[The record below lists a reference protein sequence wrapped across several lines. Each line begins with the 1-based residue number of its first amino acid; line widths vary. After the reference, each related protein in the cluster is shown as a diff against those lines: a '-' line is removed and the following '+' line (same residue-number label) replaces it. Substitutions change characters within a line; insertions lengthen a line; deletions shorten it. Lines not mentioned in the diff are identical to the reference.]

1 MQSQNG
7 RMTVLG
13 SSQRIVKGRVQVTSL
28 IDLTGQVFGHWTV
41 CYRAENS
48 KSGQTRWHCECDCGT
63 ERDVLSISLRTGESV
78 SCGRCRATADLV
90 GQVFGRWLVLARTSK
105 DKYGHIRW
113 HCKCECGAEQAVAI
127 QALRAGQSKS
137 CGCYQIEVARA
148 RTGEKS
154 SSWKGKRHVN
164 SGGYVM
170 IYCGPGQYV
179 LEYRLVMEK
188 HLGRKLLLSEAIH
201 HKNGIKDDNALSNLE
216 LWSSSHPVGRRVEDL
231 VVWAKELLQLYE
243 SDWSA

>member
-1 MQSQNG
+1 
-7 RMTVLG
+7 
-13 SSQRIVKGRVQVTSL
+13 
-28 IDLTGQVFGHWTV
+28 
-41 CYRAENS
+41 
-48 KSGQTRWHCECDCGT
+48 
-63 ERDVLSISLRTGESV
+63 
-78 SCGRCRATADLV
+78 
-90 GQVFGRWLVLARTSK
+90 
-105 DKYGHIRW
+105 
-113 HCKCECGAEQAVAI
+113 
-127 QALRAGQSKS
+127 
-137 CGCYQIEVARA
+137 
-148 RTGEKS
+148 
-154 SSWKGKRHVN
+154 
-164 SGGYVM
+164 M